1 MFEFFNLG
9 SRAYARRAETM
20 LREARFAQLEHEA
33 AAEHH
38 AALARMYAERILR
51 LEGTFL
57 VRSTLRSDPASVL
70 PEQQQQ
76 PPSATEQK
84 LPAPERTPL
93 RVLSPAP
100 SPGHRAAVG

>member
-1 MFEFFNLG
+1 MFDFFNLG

-38 AALARMYAERILR
+38 GALARMYAERVLR
-51 LEGTFL
+51 LEGG
-57 VRSTLRSDPASVL
+57 RKDSLRS
-70 PEQQQQ
+70 
-76 PPSATEQK
+76 SATNA
-84 LPAPERTPL
+84 APETAPAATEKLQHSGRAPL

-100 SPGHRAAVG
+100 SPGNRVTG

>member
-38 AALARMYAERILR
+38 GALARMYADRVLR
-51 LEGTFL
+51 LEGNRRDALHKNTAGSAL
-57 VRSTLRSDPASVL
+57 ETALATTGEKLQHPAR
-70 PEQQQQ
+70 
-76 PPSATEQK
+76 A
-84 LPAPERTPL
+84 PL

-100 SPGHRAAVG
+100 SPGNRVMG